1 MFKEIV
7 CLIAT
12 FFLLVSTGFSGIRG
26 PGKYSG
32 IVVFDRWDTCYLY
45 SSAYVMYISEKKKES
60 LRQYAGKS
68 IQIDATE
75 VSQPINPGDG
85 LIKEFKYLG
94 DAEISERTPIVDGLR
109 LDLDKETYGKNFVR
123 FKLEIENQSQ
133 NQIEL
138 SGAEIAPT
146 VFGKRDDDNPFAVSD
161 GRSEAKI
168 TRCNFGHRC
177 GFSKLSFGP
186 DGQLAADSYSIS
198 LQRPSP
204 LGWELFRLAP
214 RGKLQLL
221 FTVRVAKGQ
230 YEMVVGYGGGVHSG
244 KSIVSN
250 KLSFRTDSKGI
261 VHLDDIDVLG
271 GTKRVDVA
279 NESLVG
285 IFFRN
290 YPISQFL
297 AHRF

>member
-75 VSQPINPGDG
+75 VFQPINPGDG

-94 DAEISERTPIVDGLR
+94 EAEATERTPDVDGLR
-109 LDLDKETYGKNFVR
+109 IVLGQDVYGKNFVR
-123 FKLEIENQSQ
+123 FTIEIENQSQ
-133 NQIEL
+133 NPTEFDV
-138 SGAEIAPT
+138 SDIAPT
-146 VFGKRDDDNPFAVSD
+146 VFGLKDEEDPFRPSD
-161 GRSEAKI
+161 GKSEARI
-168 TRCNFGHRC
+168 TRCNFGSGC
-177 GFSKLSFGP
+177 GFPNLTFGP
-186 DGQLAADSYSIS
+186 EGQLTADSYSIR
-198 LQRPSP
+198 LQRYTPIR
-204 LGWELFRLAP
+204 WEKSRLAP
-214 RGKLQLL
+214 KAKLQLR
-221 FTVRVAKGQ
+221 FTARVAKGE

-244 KSIVSN
+244 KGIVSN
-250 KLSFRTDSKGI
+250 KLLFRTDITGT
-261 VHLDDIDVLG
+261 VRQDRDILGDVRNGGRDGNSFLG
-271 GTKRVDVA
+271 LLFNNHD
-279 NESLVG
+279 NSY
-285 IFFRN
+285 FREE
-290 YPISQFL
+290 
-297 AHRF
+297 RF